1 MVRTR
6 VTGYNLTVVFINII
20 IYTSTGKDAVM
31 NKERSLRTKEKDDT
45 MESKLVCLDMIMSFE
60 KDNIY
65 HE

>member
-6 VTGYNLTVVFINII
+6 VTGYTLTVVFINII